1 MNKSDKSDNEIWQ
14 DSLKSARNSRVFE
27 TAPGG
32 KKAQPLPKRDMFKT
46 STDKKVDARLKD
58 LEKLTVALKK
68 ELRQATVT
76 ISELKKQINILKN
89 KKPPQQQQQRPNA

>member
-1 MNKSDKSDNEIWQ
+1 MNSNDKEIWNKLLE
-14 DSLKSARNSRVFE
+14 DSKNSVRFE
-27 TAPGG
+27 TSPGG
-32 KKAQPLPKRDMFKT
+32 QHAKPLPKRDMFKT
-46 STDKKVDARLKD
+46 STDKTVEARLKD

-89 KKPPQQQQQRPNA
+89 KKQPQQQQQRPNA

>member
-1 MNKSDKSDNEIWQ
+1 MNSSDKEIWNN
-14 DSLKSARNSRVFE
+14 SLEPSINSKVFE
-27 TAPGG
+27 TVPGG
-32 KKAQPLPKRDMFKT
+32 IHAPPLPKKDIFKNN
-46 STDKKVDARLKD
+46 TDKKVDERLKD